1 MLCFQRLLQN
11 EHGLNLCFS
20 LSLSMNIHGEYMTNG
35 MGYSSAGSHLYSD
48 VGTKKL
54 WVTGSSLPQLAAR

>member
-1 MLCFQRLLQN
+1 
-11 EHGLNLCFS
+11 
-20 LSLSMNIHGEYMTNG
+20 MNIHGEYMTNG